1 MRPEV
6 EFRHQKRGSL
16 ALQVTP
22 DGLVVL
28 LPHGLDPDSPQV
40 QAFLREGLAHLPE
53 PEGETSKGL
62 ETSEILELVADW
74 ADRIGVEVGRVQIRT
89 MRRKWA
95 SCSSRGTLTLSDDL
109 LRLPR
114 DLVEYVICHE
124 LVHLRVPEH
133 GKGWQA
139 LMGAYLP
146 DWRER
151 ERRLAGW
158 VVGRREDD
166 GQGRSVARGQP
177 PHLRV
182 LP

>member
-1 MRPEV
+1 MLPEV
-6 EFRHQKRGSL
+6 QFRHQQRQSL
-16 ALQVTP
+16 AMKVTP
-22 DGLVVL
+22 DGVVVL
-28 LPHGLDPDSPQV
+28 LPHGLDADSPQV
-40 QAFLREGLAHLPE
+40 RAFVQTGLQKLQTLEA
-53 PEGETSKGL
+53 S
-62 ETSEILELVADW
+62 ETSEILAEDLKTLVADW
-74 ADRIGVEVGRVQIRT
+74 SERIGVTVQRVQVRA

-95 SCSSRGTLTLSDDL
+95 SCSSRGTLTLSAHL
-109 LRLPR
+109 LRLPH

-158 VVGRREDD
+158 V
-166 GQGRSVARGQP
+166 
-177 PHLRV
+177 
-182 LP
+182 LPGI

>member
-1 MRPEV
+1 MLAKV
-6 EFRHQKRGSL
+6 QFRHQQRQSL
-16 ALQVTP
+16 AMKVTP
-22 DGLVVL
+22 GGVVVL
-28 LPHGLDPDSPQV
+28 LPHGLDADSRQVRAFV
-40 QAFLREGLAHLPE
+40 QAGLRKLRASEV
-53 PEGETSKGL
+53 
-62 ETSEILELVADW
+62 SEILEVSSEDLKALVADW
-74 ADRIGVEVGRVQIRT
+74 SERIGVAVRRVQVRA

-95 SCSSRGTLTLSDDL
+95 SCSSRGTLTLSADL

-146 DWRER
+146 GWRER

-158 VVGRREDD
+158 VL
-166 GQGRSVARGQP
+166 RGT
-177 PHLRV
+177 
-182 LP
+182 

>member
-1 MRPEV
+1 MRPEI
-6 EFRHQKRGSL
+6 EFRHQQRGSL

-28 LPHGLDPDSPQV
+28 LPRGLDPESPQV
-40 QAFLREGLAHLPE
+40 QTFLVNGLKNLPE
-53 PEGETSKGL
+53 PQPVPPGQRLTAEDIRAL
-62 ETSEILELVADW
+62 ASEW
-74 ADRIGVEVGRVQIRT
+74 AGRIGVEVGRVQVRT

-95 SCSSRGTLTLSDDL
+95 SCSSQGTLTLSDDL

-114 DLVEYVICHE
+114 DLVEYVVCHE

-151 ERRLAGW
+151 ERQLAGW
-158 VVGRREDD
+158 VVGR
-166 GQGRSVARGQP
+166 Q
-177 PHLRV
+177 
-182 LP
+182 

>member
-28 LPHGLDPDSPQV
+28 LPQGLDPDSPQV
-40 QAFLREGLAHLPE
+40 QAFLEEGLEHLPE
-53 PEGETSKGL
+53 PQPVPPGERL
-62 ETSEILELVADW
+62 AAEDVHALVAEW
-74 ADRIGVEVGRVQIRT
+74 AERIGVGVGRVQMRR

-95 SCSSRGTLTLSDDL
+95 SCSALGTLTLSDDL

-114 DLVEYVICHE
+114 DLVEYVVCHE
-124 LVHLRVPEH
+124 LVHLRVPAH

-158 VVGRREDD
+158 VVGR
-166 GQGRSVARGQP
+166 Q
-177 PHLRV
+177 
-182 LP
+182 